1 MHVASIGQAVSPLEK
16 RGRRLWPMNESAPLS
31 LFEQL
36 QIRLAGAA
44 EPFEVIQAFEAEL
57 LTAYPAEAAEVVE
70 LIASWGHR
78 LGVLTRDDL
87 EGFI

>member
-1 MHVASIGQAVSPLEK
+1 MSEA
-16 RGRRLWPMNESAPLS
+16 RTLS
-31 LFEQL
+31 LFDQL
-36 QIRLAGAA
+36 QHRLAGAA
-44 EPFEVIQAFEAEL
+44 EPLEVIQAFEAEL
-57 LTAYPAEAAEVVE
+57 LATYPAESAEVVE